1 MDSIIKEGGIDT
13 LLEVSFIVLVGSMIS
28 NLVCYLLWPQHATN
42 NLQNTMTKT
51 LDSFSTLLTTITQ
64 TFLLDQPIHQPSQ
77 EKLKKAI
84 DGHQASFTALKKHLA
99 EAQSERWFGGPGK
112 PPVTRSR
119 QNLGQAYEDAVD
131 SLNRLG
137 QHLNGLRSGTTL
149 QFELIQANKE
159 GKLTLRNRTVRP
171 SVSKAFSSTSAYDK
185 GLPAPQTEDEL
196 LQAAAEVFEHLL
208 LDLDSPIESLAVS
221 PTLSI
226 SLKQNS

>member
-1 MDSIIKEGGIDT
+1 MGSIIKEGGIDT

-137 QHLNGLRSGTTL
+137 QHLNVNFLGGGS
-149 QFELIQANKE
+149 KE
-159 GKLTLRNRTVRP
+159 RERERNAEWKVVGQCKQRTKKKK
-171 SVSKAFSSTSAYDK
+171 SEK
-185 GLPAPQTEDEL
+185 DE
-196 LQAAAEVFEHLL
+196 ER
-208 LDLDSPIESLAVS
+208 
-221 PTLSI
+221 
-226 SLKQNS
+226 

>member
-1 MDSIIKEGGIDT
+1 M
-13 LLEVSFIVLVGSMIS
+13 
-28 NLVCYLLWPQHATN
+28 
-42 NLQNTMTKT
+42 
-51 LDSFSTLLTTITQ
+51 
-64 TFLLDQPIHQPSQ
+64 
-77 EKLKKAI
+77 
-84 DGHQASFTALKKHLA
+84 
-99 EAQSERWFGGPGK
+99 
-112 PPVTRSR
+112 
-119 QNLGQAYEDAVD
+119 GQAYEDAVD

-185 GLPAPQTEDEL
+185 GLPGPQTEDEL